1 MFFDRPEKG
10 LKTLLLSIRYKG
22 PGFPRF
28 EVRETEDLA
37 QSAGL
42 DVEQTFSVERQSPH
56 PATCIGQGKVEEL
69 AVKIS
74 EHGLDL
80 LLVDQGLTATQQKN
94 LEDHLKVR
102 VMTRTELILRI
113 FEERARSYEGKLQVE
128 LATLSHAQSH
138 LVRGWTHLDRQR
150 GAVNLRGVGEK
161 QIAID
166 KYLLQRRIST
176 TQSRLDKVRRQRS
189 QQRRK
194 RLRSRIPLV
203 ALVGYTNAGKS
214 TLFNALTQSEIYSDD
229 RLFATLDPTV
239 RSMYVT
245 EDFKILLADT
255 VGFIKHLPVDLV
267 AAFKATLEEVTNADL
282 LLHVMDAS
290 APNLEEIQESVSET
304 LHEIGA
310 DSIPTISVFNKI
322 DINGTEAGI
331 RNDANYVSAT
341 RELGLRDLNRYI
353 AGRLRGISRPYSI
366 ELKTTDG
373 KVRSLLYQMRVVE
386 KETYTSDG
394 RAVFKVNLARDQAH
408 ELEARHGISLHG

>member
-10 LKTLLLSIRYKG
+10 LGTLLLSIRYKG

-28 EVRETEDLA
+28 EASETEELA
-37 QSAGL
+37 RSAGL
-42 DVEQTFSVERQSPH
+42 EVERTLSVERQSPH

-69 AVKIS
+69 EVEIR
-74 EHGLDL
+74 ELDLDL
-80 LLVDQGLTATQQKN
+80 LLVDQELSATQQKN
-94 LEDHLKVR
+94 LEDRLNVR
-102 VMTRTELILRI
+102 VMTRTELILHI

-166 KYLLQRRIST
+166 KYLLQRRIHT
-176 TQSRLDKVRRQRS
+176 TQGRLDKVRRQRS

-239 RSMYVT
+239 RSMYLT

-267 AAFKATLEEVTNADL
+267 AAFKSTLEEVTNADL
-282 LLHVMDAS
+282 LLHVMDAA
-290 APNLEEIQESVSET
+290 APNLEETQESVAET

-310 DSIPTISVFNKI
+310 DTIPTISVFNKI
-322 DINGTEAGI
+322 DTNGAEPGT
-331 RNDANYVSAT
+331 RNDANYISST
-341 RELGLRDLNRYI
+341 LGHGLRDLKRHI
-353 AGRLRGISRPYSI
+353 AGRLRGGSKPYSI

-386 KETYTSDG
+386 EETYTNDG

>member
-10 LKTLLLSIRYKG
+10 LRTLLLSIRFKG
-22 PGFPRF
+22 LGFPRF
-28 EVRETEDLA
+28 DISETQDLA
-37 QSAGL
+37 CSAGL
-42 DVEQTFSVERQSPH
+42 EVERTLSVERQSPH
-56 PATCIGQGKVEEL
+56 PATCLGQGKVEEL
-69 AVKIS
+69 AAEIQELK
-74 EHGLDL
+74 LDL
-80 LLVDQGLTATQQKN
+80 LLVDQELTATQQKN
-94 LEDHLKVR
+94 LEGSLDVR
-102 VMTRTELILRI
+102 VMTRTELILHI

-166 KYLLQRRIST
+166 KYLLQRRIHT
-176 TQSRLDKVRRQRS
+176 TKGRLDKVKRQRS

-194 RLRSRIPLV
+194 RLRSQVPLV

-229 RLFATLDPTV
+229 RLFATLDPTI
-239 RSMYVT
+239 RSMNVA

-267 AAFKATLEEVTNADL
+267 AAFKATLEEVSNADM

-290 APNLEEIQESVSET
+290 APNLDEIQESVGET
-304 LHEIGA
+304 LREIGA

-322 DINGTEAGI
+322 DISGAKPGI
-331 RNDANYVSAT
+331 RQDTSYVSASLE
-341 RELGLRDLNRYI
+341 RGLQELRRHI
-353 AGRLRGISRPYSI
+353 TSRLRGVSKPYSI
-366 ELKTTDG
+366 ELDTSNG

-386 KETYTSDG
+386 EETYTNDG
-394 RAVFKVNLARDQAH
+394 RALFKVNLARDQAH